1 MLSSSA
7 APATEEPTSKTT
19 VTSIPNED
27 NKTTEVDLNANEPLV
42 PTTLVQLG
50 VGAEKTPAEI
60 ELEKRRARAAK
71 FGVPFIEPTTT
82 TQNAPPSS
90 KKASEKKPPTSEAS
104 SSAIASAPSAAST
117 AESEEALARRRAK
130 WGVVEKP
137 GAMQK
142 VKGKLVEKSEAV
154 KAAVTG
160 EKAAEPAKAE
170 VA

>member
-1 MLSSSA
+1 M
-7 APATEEPTSKTT
+7 
-19 VTSIPNED
+19 
-27 NKTTEVDLNANEPLV
+27 NANEPLV
-42 PTTLVQLG
+42 PTTSVQLG
-50 VGAEKTPAEI
+50 VGAEKSPAEI

-90 KKASEKKPPTSEAS
+90 KKANEKKPPVSEAS
-104 SSAIASAPSAAST
+104 SSAIASTPSAAPT

-154 KAAVTG
+154 KAAVTSD
-160 EKAAEPAKAE
+160 KAAESTKSGAA
-170 VA
+170 